1 MKGFIFSVCV
11 IFVILILV
19 IMNSL
24 YTLNVA
30 NTLIEKI
37 SLLDSDNYIIMKEVL
52 DYWDKKAPILCLSSS
67 TKETDK
73 IEDMLAAMESMY
85 KTGEFLGLEE
95 KKALLTNYIK
105 LIKTHERVTLENI
118 L

>member
-19 IMNSL
+19 ILNSL
-24 YTLNVA
+24 YTLNA
-30 NTLIEKI
+30 TNALIDKI

-52 DYWDKKAPILCLSSS
+52 NYWDKNAPILCLSSS

-73 IEDMLAAMESMY
+73 IEDMLAAIESMY

-95 KKALLTNYIK
+95 KKALIINYIE
-105 LIKTHERVTLENI
+105 LIKTHEKITLENI